1 MKMANIKNKKKMVLD
16 TTIGVVEAIELLKK
30 ACQEK
35 QRKFVENVDLAIN
48 LTIDPKQTNQN
59 IRGSVSLPAGSGK
72 KVKVIVFTNDEALQ
86 KDALEAGAM
95 IAGLDDLMTKI
106 EGGFLDFDYCVATP
120 EAMKKMGKIAKI
132 LGPRGLMPNPKNGN
146 ITTDVVKVVKEILK
160 GKVDFKNDKFGIVH
174 VGVGKVN
181 FTGEDLLS
189 NIKAVVSAL
198 KEVKPEGVKGKY
210 VKNIYLTSTMGPSFM
225 ISIDK

>member
-1 MKMANIKNKKKMVLD
+1 MANIKNKKKLVED
-16 TTIGVVEAIELLKK
+16 NTISVAEAITLLKK

-48 LTIDPKQTNQN
+48 LSIDPKQTNQN
-59 IRGSVSLPAGSGK
+59 IRGSVALPAGSGK
-72 KVKVIVFTNDEALQ
+72 QVKVIVFTADEAMQ
-86 KDALEAGAM
+86 KEALSAGAT
-95 IAGLDDLMTKI
+95 IAGLDELMTKI

-174 VGVGKVN
+174 IGVGKIN
-181 FTGEDLLS
+181 FADGDLLN
-189 NIKAVVSAL
+189 NIKSVISAL
-198 KEVKPEGVKGKY
+198 KEIKPEGVKGKY
-210 VKNIYLTSTMGPSFM
+210 IKNIYLTSTMGPSFM
-225 ISIDK
+225 ISMDK

>member
-1 MKMANIKNKKKMVLD
+1 MANIKNKKKL
-16 TTIGVVEAIELLKK
+16 TTDNTVGVAEALELLKK

-48 LTIDPKQTNQN
+48 LTLDTKQTDQN

-72 KVKVIVFTNDEALQ
+72 EVKVIVFTADEAAQ
-86 KDALEAGAM
+86 KEALAAGALM
-95 IAGLDDLMTKI
+95 AGMDELMTKI
-106 EGGFLDFDYCVATP
+106 EGGFLGFDYCVATP

-174 VGVGKVN
+174 VGVGKIN
-181 FTGEDLLS
+181 FTTEDLVS
-189 NIKAVVSAL
+189 NIKAVISAL
-198 KEVKPEGVKGKY
+198 KEIKPESIKGKY
-210 VKNIYLTSTMGPSFM
+210 IKNIYLTSTMGPSFM

>member
-1 MKMANIKNKKKMVLD
+1 MANIKNKKKLAVD
-16 TTIGVVEAIELLKK
+16 NTIGVVEAIESLKK

-35 QRKFVENVDLAIN
+35 QRKFIENVDLAIN
-48 LTIDPKQTNQN
+48 LTVDPKQTDQN

-72 KVKVIVFTNDEALQ
+72 EVKVIVFTADEAAQ
-86 KDALEAGAM
+86 KEALATGALMAGM
-95 IAGLDDLMTKI
+95 DDLMTKI
-106 EGGFLDFDYCVATP
+106 EGGFLGFDYCVATP

-146 ITTDVVKVVKEILK
+146 IATDVVKVVKEILK

-174 VGVGKVN
+174 VGVGKIN
-181 FTGEDLLS
+181 FTTEDLLR

-198 KEVKPEGVKGKY
+198 KEAKPESIKGKY
-210 VKNIYLTSTMGPSFM
+210 VRNIYLTSTMGPSFM
-225 ISIDK
+225 ISMDK

>member
-1 MKMANIKNKKKMVLD
+1 MANLKNKKNVVAD
-16 TTIGVVEAIELLKK
+16 RTIDVVEAIELLKK

-48 LTIDPKQTNQN
+48 LTIDPKQSTQN

-72 KVKVIVFTNDEALQ
+72 EVKVIVFTEDEALQ
-86 KDALEAGAM
+86 KDALAAGAIM
-95 IAGLDDLMTKI
+95 AGLDDLMAKI
-106 EGGFLDFDYCVATP
+106 EEGFLGFDYVVATP
-120 EAMKKMGKIAKI
+120 NAMKKMGKIAKI

-160 GKVDFKNDKFGIVH
+160 GKVDFKNDKFAIVH
-174 VGVGKVN
+174 VGVGKIS
-181 FTGEDLLS
+181 FSSEDLLK
-189 NIKAVVSAL
+189 NIKAVISAI

-210 VKNIYLTSTMGPSFM
+210 IKNIYLTSTMGPSFM
-225 ISIDK
+225 INVDKQ